1 MNKDLQTIELFDEEG
16 NPITFNVVA
25 FFDMKN
31 PDTDELS
38 EYVVVYEEGT
48 SEEEAFA
55 LKVLKDEDGDDLLE
69 VIDDEI
75 ELAAVQEAYN
85 TIFSDEE

>member
-1 MNKDLQTIELFDEEG
+1 MNKELQKIELFDEEG

-48 SEEEAFA
+48 SEDEAFA

-69 VIDDEI
+69 VIDDEV

-85 TIFSDEE
+85 TIFSEEE

>member
-48 SEEEAFA
+48 SEDEAFA

-69 VIDDEI
+69 VIDDEV

-85 TIFSDEE
+85 TIFSEDE

>member
-1 MNKDLQTIELFDEEG
+1 MDKDIKTIELFDEEG
-16 NPITFNVVA
+16 NAITFNVVA

-31 PDTDELS
+31 PDTDEVT

-48 SEEEAFA
+48 SEDESFA

-85 TIFSDEE
+85 TIFSEEE